1 MSIMKVKDI
10 MTEKVIAV
18 SPETSVKEIA
28 DILLKKKIGGVP
40 VLDGEKL
47 VGIVTEEDLI
57 MKNVKLHFPTYIQ
70 LLDAVIYLES
80 LKKYEEELRKAVGAT
95 AKDVMTRDLV
105 TISPEADI
113 EEAATLMIER
123 NISRLP
129 VVEND
134 KLVGIITRRDI
145 LKAISKEL

>member
-1 MSIMKVKDI
+1 MKVKDI

>member
-1 MSIMKVKDI
+1 MKVKDI

-95 AKDVMTRDLV
+95 AQDVMTRDLV

>member
-1 MSIMKVKDI
+1 MKVKDI
-10 MTEKVIAV
+10 MTEKVITV

-95 AKDVMTRDLV
+95 AQDVMTRDLV